1 MTPITFE
8 DDPDQAG
15 TKFLLCYHGCMKE
28 RSIEPGL
35 LQVFR
40 IFILIRLLVIFISLR
55 LQTLVQ
61 AQRGHLY
68 LGFLLLETTIL
79 LIYLIWPW
87 LQKSLGKIY
96 LPLALIY
103 ATAIPIFEQS
113 VNILLRQGGIIPGDT
128 AASGVWGLVILLLV
142 PLILLSWQYSF
153 TTVTIYI
160 TGTAVFEWI
169 LTIPIGLRL
178 GLDNSGT
185 IGTVLVRSIIFLLIG
200 SIITR
205 LMRDQRQQRQAL
217 ASANAKLGQHA
228 ATIEQLA
235 TSRERN
241 RLARELHDTL
251 AHTLSGLAVQL
262 EAMDAVWEVD
272 PQSLR
277 PMLARAL
284 QTTRDG
290 LGEARGAIQA
300 LRATPLADL
309 GLCMALQQ
317 MAEAAAQRANLSL
330 QLDLPDMVDNIPL
343 DVEQGIY
350 RIAEQAIAN
359 VVQHAG
365 ASQLN
370 LELKSENGRSSLTVT
385 DDGRGFNTGD
395 IEKEGHFG
403 LHGMRERTEIIGA
416 KLEILSEVGDGTTI
430 RLEWEDMGDTSSDM

>member
-1 MTPITFE
+1 MTPVTFRYE
-8 DDPDQAG
+8 PAQAVP
-15 TKFLLCYHGCMKE
+15 KHRLCYHGCMKE
-28 RSIEPGL
+28 RNIEPGL

-40 IFILIRLLVIFISLR
+40 IFVLIRLLIIFISLR
-55 LQTLVQ
+55 VQTLIQV
-61 AQRGHLY
+61 RGGRLY
-68 LGFLLLETTIL
+68 LGYLLIETTLL

-87 LQKSLGKIY
+87 LQKFLGKGY

-103 ATAIPIFEQS
+103 ATAAPIFEQS
-113 VNILLRQGGIIPGDT
+113 VNTLLRQAGIIQGDT

-153 TTVTIYI
+153 TTLSIYI

-178 GLDNSGT
+178 GLDNSGVFSV
-185 IGTVLVRSIIFLLIG
+185 VLIRSIIFLLIG

-205 LMRDQRQQRQAL
+205 LMRDQRQQRVAL
-217 ASANAKLGQHA
+217 ALANAKLSQHA

-235 TSRERN
+235 TSQERN

-262 EAMDAVWEVD
+262 EAMDAVWEED
-272 PQSLR
+272 PHTLR
-277 PMLARAL
+277 KMLAKAL

-300 LRATPLADL
+300 LRATPLDDL
-309 GLCMALQQ
+309 GLSMALQQ
-317 MAEAAAQRANLSL
+317 MAETAAQRGNLFL
-330 QLDLPDMVDNIPL
+330 QLDLPDRLNNIPP

-350 RIAEQAIAN
+350 RIAEQAMAN

-365 ASQLN
+365 ATQLN
-370 LELKSENGRSSLTVT
+370 LELEGDDGSVSLTIS
-385 DDGRGFNTGD
+385 DDGRGFDLGEINQED
-395 IEKEGHFG
+395 HFG
-403 LHGMRERTEIIGA
+403 LRGMRERAELFGA
-416 KLEILSEVGDGTTI
+416 RLEILSEAGDGTTI
-430 RLEWEDMGDTSSDM
+430 RLKWEENSDTSSDL

>member
-1 MTPITFE
+1 
-8 DDPDQAG
+8 
-15 TKFLLCYHGCMKE
+15 MKE

-40 IFILIRLLVIFISLR
+40 IFILIRLLVIFIGLR
-55 LQTLVQ
+55 LQSLVQ
-61 AQRGHLY
+61 ARGGRLY

-87 LQKSLGKIY
+87 LQKSLGKVY

-113 VNILLRQGGIIPGDT
+113 INILLRQAGILQSDT

-142 PLILLSWQYSF
+142 PLILLSWQYTF
-153 TTVTIYI
+153 PTVVMYLV
-160 TGTAVFEWI
+160 GTAVFEWI
-169 LTIPIGLRL
+169 LTIPIGLRF
-178 GLDNSGT
+178 GLDNSST
-185 IGTVLVRSIIFLLIG
+185 IGMVLVRSIIFLLIG

-217 ASANAKLGQHA
+217 ASANAKLSQHA

-262 EAMDAVWEVD
+262 EAMDAVWEVE

-277 PMLARAL
+277 RMLAKAL

-290 LGEARGAIQA
+290 LTEARGAIQA
-300 LRATPLADL
+300 LRATPLSDL
-309 GLCMALQQ
+309 GLCLALEQ
-317 MAEAAAQRANLSL
+317 MAKTAAQRANLSL
-330 QLDLPDMVDNIPL
+330 QLNLPGNVDSMPP

-365 ASQLN
+365 ASQLF
-370 LELKSENGRSSLTVT
+370 LELNSVNGNISLTIT
-385 DDGRGFNTGD
+385 DDGLGFENAE
-395 IEKEGHFG
+395 ISQEGRFG
-403 LHGMRERTEIIGA
+403 LRGMRERAEIIGA
-416 KLEILSEVGDGTTI
+416 KLEILSEAGDGTTI
-430 RLEWEDMGDTSSDM
+430 RLHWEDKRDSSSDM